1 MSNNNFVEDTLNN
14 NGEGSKDLI
23 EIGEVVLA
31 AMTPEQI
38 DILASKSHTLH
49 FNYALGLAS
58 QKQHRTI
65 GITDKIT
72 HKKEFFASSNFKIVG
87 FSFKSDMDIEVPVID
102 VTKDHRTGFDFE
114 KDVTYVEVS
123 AGTEFYLTSLEA
135 MVLLIQDEY
144 AGLFEANG
152 QPLGGEL
159 GFNSKTFKEGKTALP
174 TPVIKFYKG
183 NGSIKDSIVQVDQH
197 IKDVW
202 SIIPGY
208 EKFESLIKN

>member
-1 MSNNNFVEDTLNN
+1 MSNDYDDDRLASD
-14 NGEGSKDLI
+14 GEESRNLL
-23 EIGEVVLA
+23 EIGEAVLA
-31 AMTPEQI
+31 AMTPEQV
-38 DILASKSHTLH
+38 DKLASKSHTLH
-49 FNYALGLAS
+49 FKYALGLAS

-65 GITDKIT
+65 GITDKTT
-72 HKKEFFASSNFKIVG
+72 HKREFFADSNHKIVG
-87 FSFKSDMDIEVPVID
+87 FVFESDIDIEVPVID
-102 VTKDHRTGFDFE
+102 ITKDHRTGIDFE
-114 KDVTYVEVS
+114 KDVTYVGVS
-123 AGTEFYLTSLEA
+123 ARAEFYLTYPEA

-183 NGSIKDSIVQVDQH
+183 NGSIKDSIVQVDQY
-197 IKDVW
+197 IEGVW